1 MRRKNDEFY
10 SVEEFSRTMRVLGE
24 AAGYLPADNP
34 CIRPDEDETQQQY
47 SSLDSLPDDTRV
59 GFTDSM
65 FLHAGLGISHTGLA
79 LGLEAPATLDQVHRR
94 GEILLLASLG
104 AAAVMSAADMTGKLF

>member
-24 AAGYLPADNP
+24 AAGYPPADNP
-34 CIRPDEDETQQQY
+34 STGPEEDETQQH
-47 SSLDSLPDDTRV
+47 SSLDSLPDDTRI

-65 FLHAGLGISHTGLA
+65 FLHAGLGISHTGMA

-94 GEILLLASLG
+94 GEIFLLASLG
-104 AAAVMSAADMTGKLF
+104 AAAVMSAADVTGKLF